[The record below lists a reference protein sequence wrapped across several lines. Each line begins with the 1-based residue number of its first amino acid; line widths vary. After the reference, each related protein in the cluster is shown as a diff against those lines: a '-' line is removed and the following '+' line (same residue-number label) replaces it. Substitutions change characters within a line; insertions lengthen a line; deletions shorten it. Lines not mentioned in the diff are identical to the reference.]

1 MNLNGTVYTIMYEY
15 KSPLKA
21 DPTDSV
27 HEELFLALLYITIVV

>member
-1 MNLNGTVYTIMYEY
+1 MNLNGTVYTIMLY